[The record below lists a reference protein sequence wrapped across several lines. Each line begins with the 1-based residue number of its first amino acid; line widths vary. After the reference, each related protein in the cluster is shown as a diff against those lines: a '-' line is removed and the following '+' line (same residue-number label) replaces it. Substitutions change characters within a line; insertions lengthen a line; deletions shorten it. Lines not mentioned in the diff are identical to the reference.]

1 MSLLKAGLVFS
12 SMEDAELEL
21 ETLSSDI
28 SVLLFVCLQ
37 GQEFSQNHKLPQTIQ
52 MSEIYNLHTVF
63 YFWLTI
69 SQKNIK
75 SKLHYFKDLI
85 IDLILA
91 REMAVNGLC
100 KIGKGRE
107 HTFVKC

>member
-52 MSEIYNLHTVF
+52 MSEIYNLHS
-63 YFWLTI
+63 FWLTI
-69 SQKNIK
+69 SQKKIK

>member
-52 MSEIYNLHTVF
+52 MSEIYTVF

-69 SQKNIK
+69 SQKKIK

>member
-1 MSLLKAGLVFS
+1 
-12 SMEDAELEL
+12 MEDAELEL

-52 MSEIYNLHTVF
+52 MSEIYTVF

-69 SQKNIK
+69 SQKKIK
-75 SKLHYFKDLI
+75 SKLHYFKDLV

-91 REMAVNGLC
+91 REVAVNGLC

-107 HTFVKC
+107 NTFVKC

>member
-52 MSEIYNLHTVF
+52 MSEIYNLHS
-63 YFWLTI
+63 FWLTI
-69 SQKNIK
+69 SQKKIK

-91 REMAVNGLC
+91 REVAVNGLC